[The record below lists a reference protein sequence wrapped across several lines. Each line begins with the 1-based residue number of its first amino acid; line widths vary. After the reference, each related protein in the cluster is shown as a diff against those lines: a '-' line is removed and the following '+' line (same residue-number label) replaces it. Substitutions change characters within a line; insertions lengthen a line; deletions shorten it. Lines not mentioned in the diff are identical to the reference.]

1 MILVIAKLNSL
12 SIIIRILFHLFLKF
26 QKNYRMKR
34 TTPQILTEI
43 HLQNSKNMNNN
54 NRLLDNNGAR
64 LQNTKIQIIN
74 RNCCPNLK
82 IRSKDRWKSIK
93 KRGFK
98 KIKIC
103 STIKSNLQTYLFL
116 SKKYLYLSKE
126 KRNWW
131 QKDL

>member
-12 SIIIRILFHLFLKF
+12 SIIIRILFHLFMKF
-26 QKNYRMKR
+26 QQNYQMIK
-34 TTPQILTEI
+34 TTPQILIEN
-43 HLQNSKNMNNN
+43 HLQNSKNKNNN
-54 NRLLDNNGAR
+54 HWLLNNKG
-64 LQNTKIQIIN
+64 QNTKIQIIN

-103 STIKSNLQTYLFL
+103 STIKSNPRTYLFMW
-116 SKKYLYLSKE
+116 KKYL
-126 KRNWW
+126 
-131 QKDL
+131 